1 MPLMWISNMLINEP
15 LFWPPHSFNAIKLSG
30 WVYILN
36 KDFGIIALDKI
47 NSNISNIYV
56 QLFDDEMHHV
66 FIISSSLLKHI

>member
-1 MPLMWISNMLINEP
+1 MLINEP
-15 LFWPPHSFNAIKLSG
+15 LFWPPHSIHVIKLSG

-56 QLFDDEMHHV
+56 QLFDDGMHHV